1 MGCGEAV
8 QMDERLTAVEDLA
21 DLYQKRFEGASK
33 TVADLRNAVHSM
45 FQKFG
50 CSTAVVRELL
60 GDGGVTDRNMLQH
73 LSVIEQRVNEIL
85 RMYGG
90 SLTRIGADM
99 EHLKVIVFS
108 LPTIL
113 LAVLGHYFP
122 VSACALAGLQASAT
136 GHTR

>member
-1 MGCGEAV
+1 MPHRRGHSVAPSCSVAIFKTAIQDSASGDVKANRGV
-8 QMDERLTAVEDLA
+8 LQMDERLTAVEDLA

-45 FQKFG
+45 FQTFG

-73 LSVIEQRVNEIL
+73 LSIIEQRVNEIL

-99 EHLKVIVFS
+99 EHLKARF
-108 LPTIL
+108 
-113 LAVLGHYFP
+113 LA
-122 VSACALAGLQASAT
+122 
-136 GHTR
+136 R